1 MVEDLRN
8 NVNRLIA
15 LYEAQK
21 QRADELA
28 SKLVLAESRL
38 AQSKEE
44 IERLTRQTDNLKL
57 AGAFSSDTGNALAK
71 DRINKLIREIDKC
84 IALLEE

>member
-1 MVEDLRN
+1 MRN